1 MDLDWTSK
9 VILIV
14 EDDKFIAYLFENYLK
29 KTKAQIEIAPNAEIG
44 VKKAMELKP
53 NIIVMDIKLPGMSGL
68 EATKIIRKSL
78 STVPIIAQS
87 AFVSEADVHSARE
100 AGCTEFLPKPVLG
113 DVLLRTLSKYI

>member
-1 MDLDWTSK
+1 MDFDWTGK

-44 VKKAMELKP
+44 VQKAMELKP
-53 NIIVMDIKLPGMSGL
+53 NIIVMDVKLPGMSGL
-68 EATKIIRKSL
+68 EATKIIRKSMNA
-78 STVPIIAQS
+78 VPIIAQS
-87 AFVSEADVHSARE
+87 AFVSEADILNVRE